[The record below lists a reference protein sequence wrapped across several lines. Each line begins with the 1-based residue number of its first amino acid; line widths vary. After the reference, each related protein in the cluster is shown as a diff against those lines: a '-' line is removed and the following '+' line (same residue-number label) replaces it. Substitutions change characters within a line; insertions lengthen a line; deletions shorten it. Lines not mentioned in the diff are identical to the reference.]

1 MRLSITR
8 PKAAYSSFCAT
19 STLSGIVV
27 VFFQMLLLYW
37 AFGLR
42 GATLFV
48 LVPLLGTIASAIPVR
63 KTIQKVE
70 TEAPRTWRNAVANV
84 GVATILGIATIAG
97 VTPYVR
103 SLFAAMII
111 ASLAAAL
118 SDTLSHELGLRF
130 GGTPR
135 LITSFRKV
143 APGVHGAVSA
153 FGSLVAILT
162 AFAFGGTAAAL
173 GLIPSNEILAVA
185 LSAIVGNLVD
195 SILGATFERR
205 GWLGNDLVNFACV
218 LSASILV
225 LLLVR

>member
-8 PKAAYSSFCAT
+8 PKAAYSSFRAT

-27 VFFQMLLLYW
+27 VFFQMLILYW

-48 LVPLLGTIASAIPVR
+48 LVPVLGTIASAIPVR
-63 KTIQKVE
+63 KTIEKVE
-70 TEAPRTWRNAVANV
+70 TEAPRNWRNAVANV

-97 VTPYVR
+97 VTRYVR
-103 SLFAAMII
+103 NLFAAMIV

-118 SDTLSHELGLRF
+118 SDTLSHELGMRF

-143 APGVHGAVSA
+143 APGVNGAVSGFGSFVAIVTA
-153 FGSLVAILT
+153 FGFS
-162 AFAFGGTAAAL
+162 GTAAAL
-173 GLIPSNEILAVA
+173 GLIPANEILAVT
-185 LSAIVGNLVD
+185 LSAIVGTLVD

-205 GWLGNDLVNFACV
+205 GLLGNDLVNFACV

>member
-8 PKAAYSSFCAT
+8 PKAAYLSVCAT
-19 STLSGIVV
+19 ATLSGIVV
-27 VFFQMLLLYW
+27 VFFQMLILYW

-48 LVPLLGTIASAIPVR
+48 LVPVLGTVASAIPVR
-63 KTIQKVE
+63 KTIEKVE
-70 TEAPRTWRNAVANV
+70 TEAPRSWRNAVANV
-84 GVATILGIATIAG
+84 GVATILAVATIAS

-103 SLFAAMII
+103 NIFAAMVVT
-111 ASLAAAL
+111 SLAAAL

-143 APGVHGAVSA
+143 APGVNGAVSG

-162 AFAFGGTAAAL
+162 AFVFSGTAAAL
-173 GLIPSNEILAVA
+173 GLIPSNEILAVTLA
-185 LSAIVGNLVD
+185 AIVGNLVD
-195 SILGATFERR
+195 SLLGATFERR
-205 GWLGNDLVNFACV
+205 GWLGNDLVNFVCV

-225 LLLVR
+225 LLLIR